1 MPREKS
7 IAERFH
13 DFVERVGGRLHK
25 PNRRFLRD
33 AVFGLLERRSVLLS
47 EIGRALDEP
56 RRLIHTEKRLSQGLS
71 SPRYDDDAVE
81 QDYLEHVAHFLRDE
95 RYPTPTIAVDLTDIS
110 KPKAR
115 KMPYLAT
122 VHDGSK
128 DELGPGYS
136 IISLEA
142 VGERG
147 RRLPLLSR
155 LFSTEEPGFK
165 SQNATVL
172 DALAAAYRH
181 VPKEAFWVFD
191 SGFDGY
197 NFFQRFDAMGM
208 NYAVRLKL
216 SNDRFLYSPEGDMKV
231 SELVERL
238 PQPHKYRPKLR
249 RGKLTGG
256 REFLKIGFVRNV
268 RLPIYTAGGRRS
280 REIGDTWYS
289 LVVAQGASKEPLVIL
304 TTAKVMTSEDAG
316 RVVEM
321 YLNRWGVEEA
331 NRFVKQGF
339 DLENVRAL
347 KWTGLKRMVQLVNL
361 AYGFLAI
368 LVHGPR
374 KQVERIASSFK
385 AFGSVPE
392 YLYYRLLEGIGRV
405 LRVGM
410 DGGP

>member
-25 PNRRFLRD
+25 PNRRFLAD

-56 RRLIHTEKRLSQGLS
+56 RRLIHTEKRLSRGLS
-71 SPRYDDDAVE
+71 SPRYDDAAVE
-81 QDYLEHVAHFLRDE
+81 QDYLKHVAHFLRDE
-95 RYPTPTIAVDLTDIS
+95 RHPTPTIAVDLTDIS
-110 KPKAR
+110 KPRAK

-122 VHDGSK
+122 VHDGSE
-128 DELGPGYS
+128 DELAQGYN
-136 IISLEA
+136 IISVEA
-142 VGERG
+142 VGVRG
-147 RRLPLLSR
+147 RRLPLVSR
-155 LFSTEEPGFK
+155 LFSTKEPGFK
-165 SQNATVL
+165 SQNATVF
-172 DALAAAYRH
+172 DAIAAAHRH
-181 VPKEAFWVFD
+181 VPKDAFWVFD
-191 SGFDGY
+191 SGFDGI

-216 SNDRFLYSPEGDMKV
+216 SIDRFLYSPEGNMKV
-231 SELVERL
+231 SELVEQL
-238 PQPHKYRPKLR
+238 PRPHRHRPTLK

-256 REFLKIGFVRNV
+256 RAFLKLGFVRNV
-268 RLPIYTAGGRRS
+268 RVPVYTGGGRRG
-280 REIGDTWYS
+280 RQVGDTWYS
-289 LVVAQGASKEPLVIL
+289 LVIAQGATQDPLVIL

-316 RVVEM
+316 RVVDT

-347 KWTGLKRMVQLVNL
+347 KWTGLKRMVQLVTL

-374 KQVERIASSFK
+374 KQVEYLASSFK
-385 AFGSVPE
+385 AFGPVPT
-392 YLYYRLLEGIGRV
+392 YLYYRLLEGIGRL
-405 LRVGM
+405 LRKAM